1 MPDPDLLTIGIS
13 ALVGAVTSYVGAVI
27 KTYFDMNTKI
37 DEQLRERRLDPYKE
51 IWLKTA
57 ILPRWPRATGVTYAQ
72 LRQFS
77 GDLRDWYFGQGGIYM
92 SARTRDAYFAVQ
104 EALAQVAL
112 VPDVPPPPAD
122 QPVPEPRIWAGI
134 ISSAEYDLIRG
145 KCSALRTEL
154 TTDIQ
159 SRRRAAFWRG

>member
-1 MPDPDLLTIGIS
+1 MPDLDLVTIGIS

-37 DEQLRERRLDPYKE
+37 DEQLRDRRLDPYKE
-51 IWLKTA
+51 IWRKTA
-57 ILPRWPRATGVTYAQ
+57 ILPRWPRATGVTYVQ
-72 LRQFS
+72 LHTFS

-92 SARTRDAYFAVQ
+92 SAETRDAYFALQAAVTQ
-104 EALAQVAL
+104 VTMVPEAQ
-112 VPDVPPPPAD
+112 PPPTD
-122 QPVPEPRIWAGI
+122 QPVPEPRVREGV
-134 ISSAEYDLIRG
+134 ISSAEYELIRG

-154 TTDIQ
+154 TSDIQ

>member
-57 ILPRWPRATGVTYAQ
+57 ILPHWPRATGVTYAQ

-104 EALAQVAL
+104 
-112 VPDVPPPPAD
+112 
-122 QPVPEPRIWAGI
+122 
-134 ISSAEYDLIRG
+134 
-145 KCSALRTEL
+145 
-154 TTDIQ
+154 
-159 SRRRAAFWRG
+159 